1 MFKVFGNERL
11 TEWRQFRQ
19 GLEVSGTPYDDVVNF
34 WGNAPFV
41 NRYLNPDNPKGWPDP
56 WHLILDDKYDDLG
69 VALGMFFTLKLTQRF
84 MNTYCEI
91 HTSMLPQDREPRFVL
106 LVDKKWVLN
115 WEYKTVLQI
124 ENLPENRITK
134 ILWAG
139 SGLL

>member
-1 MFKVFGNERL
+1 MFKSFGNERL

-19 GLEVSGTPYDDVVNF
+19 QLEVSDNPLQDVVDF

-41 NRYLNPDNPKGWPDP
+41 NRYLNPDNPKTWPDP

-69 VALGMFFTLKLTQRF
+69 VALGMYYTVKLTQRF
-84 MNTYCEI
+84 MNTHSEI
-91 HTSMLPQDREPRFVL
+91 HSSMLPTDREPRFI
-106 LVDKKWVLN
+106 LVIDNKWVLN
-115 WEYKTVLQI
+115 WEYKTVI
-124 ENLPENRITK
+124 NTENLPEVRNTR